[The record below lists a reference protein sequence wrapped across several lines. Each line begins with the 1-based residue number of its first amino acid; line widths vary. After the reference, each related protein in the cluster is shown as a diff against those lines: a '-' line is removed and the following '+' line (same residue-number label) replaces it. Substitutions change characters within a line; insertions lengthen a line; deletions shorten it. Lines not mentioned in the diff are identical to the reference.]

1 MLIDTYEGQGNS
13 LADDPDLV
21 LAAKEMDSLGV
32 YSAALLRDAEGYE
45 THCDY
50 CTEEQ
55 RAELEAEAEHTLD
68 EYSFLMTGV
77 AKDEDGFLTILVF
90 GYEDEDLASRNV
102 PVFEQRLATGVSMP
116 SNLPWTEDFTQAEVW
131 NEGKAL
137 IARLRTENALI
148 WLRMVTA
155 VDSLLWHK

>member
-13 LADDPDLV
+13 LADDPDQV
-21 LAAKEMDSLGV
+21 LAAREMDSLGV
-32 YSAALLRDAEGYE
+32 YSAVLIRDAVGYE
-45 THCDY
+45 THCVY

-77 AKDEDGFLTILVF
+77 AKDADGFLTILVF
-90 GYEDEDLASRNV
+90 GYEDQEVASRNV
-102 PVFEQRLATGVSMP
+102 PVFEQRLATGVSIA
-116 SNLPWTEDFTQAEVW
+116 SSQPWAEDFTHAEVW

-137 IARLRTENALI
+137 IARWRTENALI
-148 WLRMVTA
+148 WVRMVNT